1 MAANTIK
8 VALVTGASSGIGEA
22 AAKRLIDAGFAVYAG
37 ARRLD
42 RMAALASRGAI
53 LLPLDLT
60 EDASIVAAVER
71 IRAER
76 GRLDVLLNN
85 AGYGSYGAVED
96 VPIAEGRRQ
105 FEVNLFGLAR
115 LIQLVTPMMRAQ
127 HAGRII
133 NISSMGGKI
142 WEPLGAWYHATKFA
156 VEGFS
161 DCLRMELTPFGV
173 DVVVIEPGAINT
185 EWGEIALDTLAR
197 TSGQT
202 AYAPQAEEK
211 RAMFLSAAGTGSDPD
226 VVAQAVIAAVN
237 AQRPKTRYA
246 VGAFAKPMIFAVTYL
261 PNRAFDWIMNRIARR
276 SLAGQREAGRA

>member
-1 MAANTIK
+1 
-8 VALVTGASSGIGEA
+8 
-22 AAKRLIDAGFAVYAG
+22 
-37 ARRLD
+37 
-42 RMAALASRGAI
+42 
-53 LLPLDLT
+53 
-60 EDASIVAAVER
+60 
-71 IRAER
+71 
-76 GRLDVLLNN
+76 
-85 AGYGSYGAVED
+85 
-96 VPIAEGRRQ
+96 
-105 FEVNLFGLAR
+105 
-115 LIQLVTPMMRAQ
+115 MMRAQ
-127 HAGRII
+127 RAGRII

-161 DCLRMELTPFGV
+161 DCLRMELAPFGV

-185 EWGEIALDTLAR
+185 EWGEIALDTLAH

-226 VVAQAVIAAVN
+226 VVAQAVLAAVN

-246 VGAFAKPMIFAVTYL
+246 VGAFAKPMIFAVTFL

-276 SLAGQREAGRA
+276 SLAGRKAS

>member
-1 MAANTIK
+1 MAADTAK

-22 AAKRLIDAGFAVYAG
+22 AATRLIDAGYTVYAG

-42 RMAALASRGAI
+42 RMAALAARGAI

-60 EDASIVAAVER
+60 DDASIVAAVER

-76 GRLDVLLNN
+76 GRIDVLLNN

-115 LIQLVTPMMRAQ
+115 LIQLVTPMMRARR
-127 HAGRII
+127 AGTIL
-133 NISSMGGKI
+133 NVSSMGGKI

-156 VEGFS
+156 LEGFS
-161 DCLRMELTPFGV
+161 DCLRMELAPFGI

-185 EWGEIALDTLAR
+185 EWGKIALDTLAR
-197 TSGQT
+197 ASDGT
-202 AYAPQAEEK
+202 AYAAQAEEK
-211 RAMFLSAAGTGSDPD
+211 RALFLSSVTTGSDPD
-226 VVAQAVIAAVN
+226 VVAQAVMAAVT
-237 AQRPKTRYA
+237 ARRPKTRYA

-261 PNRAFDWIMNRIARR
+261 PNRAFDWIMNRLAAR
-276 SLAGQREAGRA
+276 SLAGRRETGRP

>member
-1 MAANTIK
+1 MAADTAK
-8 VALVTGASSGIGEA
+8 VALVTGASSGIGDA
-22 AAKRLIDAGFAVYAG
+22 TAKRLIAAGYVVYAA
-37 ARRLD
+37 ARRLE
-42 RMAALASRGAI
+42 RMAPLAARGAI
-53 LLPLDLT
+53 LLPIDLT
-60 EDASIVAAVER
+60 DDASIVAAVER
-71 IRAER
+71 IRADH
-76 GRLDVLLNN
+76 GRIDVLLNN

-115 LIQLVTPMMRAQ
+115 LVQLVTPMMRAQ
-127 HAGRII
+127 RAGRIV

-161 DCLRMELTPFGV
+161 DCLRMELAPFGI
-173 DVVVIEPGAINT
+173 DVVVVEPGAINT
-185 EWGEIALDTLAR
+185 EWGEIALETLAQ
-197 TSGQT
+197 TSGRT

-226 VVAQAVIAAVN
+226 VVAQAVIAAV
-237 AQRPKTRYA
+237 AAPRPKTRYA

-261 PNRAFDWIMNRIARR
+261 PNRAFDWIMTRLAQR
-276 SLAGQREAGRA
+276 SLAGRRAAGRA

>member
-1 MAANTIK
+1 MAANTAS

-22 AAKRLIDAGFAVYAG
+22 AAKRLLEAGHVVYAG

-42 RMAALASRGAI
+42 RMASLAARGAI

-60 EDASIVAAVER
+60 DDASIVAAVER

-105 FEVNLFGLAR
+105 FEVNVFGLAR
-115 LIQLVTPMMRAQ
+115 LVQLVTPMMRAQ
-127 HAGRII
+127 RAGTIL

-161 DCLRMELTPFGV
+161 DCLRMELAPFGI

-185 EWGEIALDTLAR
+185 EWGGIALETLAH
-197 TSGQT
+197 TSGGT
-202 AYAPQAEEK
+202 AYAAQAEEK
-211 RAMFLSAAGTGSDPD
+211 RALFLSSVTTGSDPD
-226 VVAQAVIAAVN
+226 VVAQAVLAAVS
-237 AQRPKTRYA
+237 ARQPKTRYA
-246 VGAFAKPMIFAVTYL
+246 VGAFAKPMIFAVTFL
-261 PNRAFDWIMNRIARR
+261 PNRAFDWIMNRLAKR
-276 SLAGQREAGRA
+276 SLAGRRKAGRA